1 MSMAVHR
8 GDSEKERVWL
18 PLIWVL
24 AGAQQFAFPKLEKT
38 MEVFSEQSSCFARK
52 TLTLSLL
59 FCVCI
64 FVMFVRA
71 FGSSCLQENTCG
83 AFELRFVF
91 AFFVNLREYRAAEC
105 AGVGVCVCTL
115 SVCCVCVFCS
125 ACGVCQYV
133 RGPGCMGVVFGVC
146 LCQVRACVRVWS
158 GVLLVLVLYS
168 EASFSPNI
176 HVIFL
181 LLSFVSMIKTSAG
194 PKKTKT

>member
-1 MSMAVHR
+1 
-8 GDSEKERVWL
+8 
-18 PLIWVL
+18 
-24 AGAQQFAFPKLEKT
+24 
-38 MEVFSEQSSCFARK
+38 
-52 TLTLSLL
+52 
-59 FCVCI
+59 
-64 FVMFVRA
+64 MFVRA

-91 AFFVNLREYRAAEC
+91 AFFVNLRAYRAAEC

-158 GVLLVLVLYS
+158 GVLLVLVLYL
-168 EASFSPNI
+168 EANFSPDI
-176 HVIFL
+176 HVVFL
-181 LLSFVSMIKTSAG
+181 LFSFVSMIKTSVG
-194 PKKTKT
+194 PKKMSTRSVFFF